1 MGQGATPEK
10 LKKIIDG
17 VDNNGNGEIEWV
29 EYLQIMRNFYPHKL
43 AEYEKKFYEPA
54 KNFTEFSRE
63 DIDVFVDTFRNYDL
77 DGNGSIDAR
86 ELEMAFKRMG
96 QGASKEKVEQMI
108 KDADD
113 DGNGTVEWVEFLGI
127 MSMMY
132 YGYKPKTVEN
142 KPIETKPTETKPTQT
157 TTPVKSTT
165 TTTTPVKNTTTSS
178 PTTPVKS
185 YSNTPAKN
193 TTTTTPVKTT
203 TTTTTPVKNTTTSSP
218 TTPVKS
224 TSTTPVKTTTTT
236 PPQKGTTTTTTP
248 PQKSTFGGA
257 KPTSTSTSSV
267 TMGSRS
273 ANSCASCSKSVYP
286 IEEIKAMGT
295 VFHKGCFRCQ
305 SEGCGIQLT
314 LNTFKGAN
322 SKVFC
327 SRHAPMD
334 KPTQLT
340 VSGSLALQN
349 ATNAP
354 KLQKAQGIK
363 KNERMTFA
371 PGELQ
376 PLGQSKEEE

>member
-17 VDNNGNGEIEWV
+17 VDKNGNNEIEWV
-29 EYLQIMRNFYPHKL
+29 EYLQIMRNFYPSKL

-54 KNFTEFSRE
+54 KQFTEFTKE
-63 DIDVFVDTFRNYDL
+63 DIDVFVETFRNYDL

-86 ELEMAFKRMG
+86 ELEEAFKKMG

-127 MSMMY
+127 MRKMY
-132 YGYKPKTVEN
+132 SGYQPKTEVKAQTPVKN
-142 KPIETKPTETKPTQT
+142 TTTSPTPVKNTTTTSTPVKSTTTTSTPVKNTT
-157 TTPVKSTT
+157 STTPVKSTT
-165 TTTTPVKNTTTSS
+165 TTSTPVKNTTTTSSTPVKNTTTTSPTPVKNTTTS
-178 PTTPVKS
+178 TPVKG
-185 YSNTPAKN
+185 T
-193 TTTTTPVKTT
+193 
-203 TTTTTPVKNTTTSSP
+203 
-218 TTPVKS
+218 
-224 TSTTPVKTTTTT
+224 
-236 PPQKGTTTTTTP
+236 TTTTTTP

-257 KPTSTSTSSV
+257 KPSPSTGTTSV
-267 TMGSRS
+267 TMGTRS
-273 ANSCASCSKSVYP
+273 GNSCAACGKSVYP

-295 VFHKGCFRCQ
+295 VYHKGCFRCQ
-305 SEGCGIQLT
+305 AEGCAIQLT
-314 LNTFKGAN
+314 LNTFKGVAT
-322 SKVFC
+322 KVYC
-327 SRHAPMD
+327 ARHAPMD